1 MCCVQ
6 VREHTSHLEAE
17 LEKHM
22 AAASAACQ
30 NYATEVA
37 GVSVPA
43 QVGLVGALRPGQGAA
58 RSAWQREDLSTQCG
72 DTISAG
78 KAFKSE
84 CFLGEQRAQAW
95 HPRSWFDLRLLA
107 SLCKRQSTNIC
118 AGLRLACTEHDP
130 SSVFKKEQK
139 LLGACAHPSPTPHRL
154 SGWRMWMCLVGCEVL
169 THRNWLSLLFSH
181 HLGLFSVQVEAAFIR
196 ISVSA
201 GCSQE

>member
-22 AAASAACQ
+22 AAASAECQ

-37 GVSVPA
+37 GVSVPV

-58 RSAWQREDLSTQCG
+58 RSAWQREDLSTRCG

-84 CFLGEQRAQAW
+84 CFLIRGAENT
-95 HPRSWFDLRLLA
+95 SLA
-107 SLCKRQSTNIC
+107 PPILVR
-118 AGLRLACTEHDP
+118 
-130 SSVFKKEQK
+130 
-139 LLGACAHPSPTPHRL
+139 SPT
-154 SGWRMWMCLVGCEVL
+154 SGLAL
-169 THRNWLSLLFSH
+169 QKTIHK
-181 HLGLFSVQVEAAFIR
+181 HLCRPETSVY
-196 ISVSA
+196 
-201 GCSQE
+201 